1 VKQRPNLAS
10 GPLLDVR
17 PVLVA
22 GVALA
27 LVAVGL
33 TAISLGGFIRARG
46 TEKAA
51 TSALLRLQARRT
63 ELVTKVETN
72 NRKLAGVRW
81 KALQAETVAMQ
92 EVVARRTLV
101 WSQLLAEFERLVP
114 WDVRLLSIA
123 PTIDKNGSVLVGLSG
138 VAASREAWL
147 KLVALLFV
155 DRKFS
160 EPLPTAE
167 ESPSATNGQG
177 HRFSLT
183 VRYWPEGRP

>member
-1 VKQRPNLAS
+1 MKQRPNLAS
-10 GPLLDVR
+10 SPLLDVR
-17 PVLVA
+17 PVLVV

-27 LVAVGL
+27 LVAVVL

-51 TSALLRLQARRT
+51 ARALLRLQARRS
-63 ELVTKVETN
+63 ELATKVENN
-72 NRKLAGVRW
+72 NRKLAGVGW

-101 WSQLLAEFERLVP
+101 WSQLLAEFERLLP
-114 WDVRLLSIA
+114 WDIRLLSIA
-123 PTIDKNGSVLVGLSG
+123 PTIDKNGSVLIGLSG

-167 ESPSATNGQG
+167 EAPSATGGQG
-177 HRFSLT
+177 YRFSLT

>member
-1 VKQRPNLAS
+1 MKQRPNLAS
-10 GPLLDVR
+10 SPLLDVR
-17 PVLVA
+17 PVLVV

-27 LVAVGL
+27 LAAVVL

-46 TEKAA
+46 REKAA
-51 TSALLRLQARRT
+51 ASALLRLQARRT
-63 ELVTKVETN
+63 ELATNVETN
-72 NRKLAGVRW
+72 NRKLAGVSW

-101 WSQLLAEFERLVP
+101 WSQLLAEFERLLP
-114 WDVRLLSIA
+114 WDIRLLSIA

-138 VAASREAWL
+138 VAASRDAWL

-167 ESPSATNGQG
+167 EAPSATGGQG
-177 HRFSLT
+177 YRFSLT